1 MIKRVFTMVLL
12 VLLVNLCGLGCCL
25 NNSPV
30 DYMKTIHVQKEGYD
44 GITIYFILADKN
56 GRSTASNGT
65 MDLTITDSKT
75 RIPMLFLSGNV
86 SESDFVEAT
95 LGLGAFAHN
104 DTILYLGR
112 IPYSKMYFVP
122 SDEYAKGDVTIV
134 FTTPDNRS
142 LEGTESVYLR

>member
-1 MIKRVFTMVLL
+1 
-12 VLLVNLCGLGCCL
+12 
-25 NNSPV
+25 
-30 DYMKTIHVQKEGYD
+30 
-44 GITIYFILADKN
+44 
-56 GRSTASNGT
+56 
-65 MDLTITDSKT
+65 
-75 RIPMLFLSGNV
+75 MLFLSGNV